1 MGLHY
6 EIIRPDN
13 PAAGEGRAMLSGSI
27 DPHYAIAGF
36 IVGTLVGVTG
46 VGGGSLMT
54 PILIVLF
61 GVSPTTAVGTDL
73 LFAAATKT
81 VGSLVHGFNRTIDW
95 RIVRR
100 LAIGSIPTAGLAL
113 MMLSWLSMRT
123 GGAHQIVTAILSI
136 ALLMTAG
143 ALIARNKI
151 FSIYSQR
158 IANLNDRSIACL
170 TIAMGSMLGILVT
183 FSSVGAGAIG
193 VTALVLLYPQLSTAR
208 IVGSDIAHAVPLT
221 LIAGLGHGVMGSV
234 DLHTLVSLLAGSLP
248 GIFVGSSISAR
259 VPDTALR
266 YVLAAVLI
274 IVGSKLVVD
283 LSAQSKASIVA
294 ARMTPGS
301 KSGCAVARGEAD
313 TTDAISRPRRYL
325 ASKVWPTCSPRRRA
339 IK

>member
-1 MGLHY
+1 
-6 EIIRPDN
+6 
-13 PAAGEGRAMLSGSI
+13 MLSGSI
-27 DPHYAIAGF
+27 DPNYAIAGF
-36 IVGTLVGVTG
+36 LVGALVGVTG

-95 RIVRR
+95 QVVRR
-100 LAIGSIPTAGLAL
+100 LASGSMPTTALAL
-113 MMLSWLSMRT
+113 MVLSWLNMRT
-123 GGAHQIVTAILSI
+123 GGAHQIVTAFLSI
-136 ALLMTAG
+136 ALLLTAG

-151 FSIYSQR
+151 FSIYSR
-158 IANLNDRSIACL
+158 RLSNLNDSSIARL
-170 TIAMGSMLGILVT
+170 TIAIGAVLGILVT

-193 VTALVLLYPQLSTAR
+193 ATALVLLYPRMSTAR

-234 DLHTLVSLLAGSLP
+234 DLHTLVSLLTGSLA

-266 YVLAAVLI
+266 YILAAMLI
-274 IVGSKLVVD
+274 VVGGKLAVD
-283 LSAQSKASIVA
+283 VSAQPKANVTA
-294 ARMTPGS
+294 TYMTPVS
-301 KSGCAVARGEAD
+301 KSGCAVAGPEQHA
-313 TTDAISRPRRYL
+313 TDAFSKPRRYS
-325 ASKVWPTCSPRRRA
+325 ASKSLPNCSPPPQGD
-339 IK
+339 

>member
-1 MGLHY
+1 
-6 EIIRPDN
+6 
-13 PAAGEGRAMLSGSI
+13 MLSGSI

-36 IVGTLVGVTG
+36 LVGALVGVTG

-61 GVSPTTAVGTDL
+61 GVSPATAVGTDL

-95 RIVRR
+95 RVVRR
-100 LAIGSIPTAGLAL
+100 LAAGSIPMTALAL
-113 MMLSWLSMRT
+113 MVLSWLNMRS
-123 GGAHQIVTAILSI
+123 GGAHQMVTAVLSI
-136 ALLMTAG
+136 ALLLTAG

-158 IANLNDRSIACL
+158 LANLNDHSIALL
-170 TIAMGSMLGILVT
+170 TIAMGAVLGILVT
-183 FSSVGAGAIG
+183 FSSVGAGD
-193 VTALVLLYPQLSTAR
+193 VTALVLLYPRLSTAR

-259 VPDTALR
+259 VPDTPLR

-274 IVGSKLVVD
+274 VVGSKLAID
-283 LSAQSKASIVA
+283 LAAQPGATA
-294 ARMTPGS
+294 HMTPAS
-301 KSGCAVARGEAD
+301 KSGCSVAPGEEHA
-313 TTDAISRPRRYL
+313 TDAISRPRRYS
-325 ASKVWPTCSPRRRA
+325 ASKLRPNCSPSP
-339 IK
+339 KGD

>member
-1 MGLHY
+1 
-6 EIIRPDN
+6 
-13 PAAGEGRAMLSGSI
+13 MLSGSI

-36 IVGTLVGVTG
+36 LVGALVGVTG

-61 GVSPTTAVGTDL
+61 GVSPATAVGTDL

-95 RIVRR
+95 RVVRR
-100 LAIGSIPTAGLAL
+100 LAIGSIPTTGLAL
-113 MMLSWLSMRT
+113 MVLSWLNMRT
-123 GGAHQIVTAILSI
+123 GGAHQMVTAVLSI
-136 ALLMTAG
+136 ALLLAAG

-151 FSIYSQR
+151 FGISQR
-158 IANLNDRSIACL
+158 LANLNDRSIARL
-170 TIAMGSMLGILVT
+170 TIAMGAMLGILVT

-193 VTALVLLYPQLSTAR
+193 VTALVLLYPGVSTAR

-234 DLHTLVSLLAGSLP
+234 DFHTLVSLLAGSLP

-274 IVGSKLVVD
+274 IVGSKLAVD
-283 LSAQSKASIVA
+283 LSAQPKANVA
-294 ARMTPGS
+294 AVHMTRAS
-301 KSGCAVARGEAD
+301 KSGCAVARGEEHA
-313 TTDAISRPRRYL
+313 TDAISGPRRYS
-325 ASKVWPTCSPRRRA
+325 ASKLRPNCSPSP
-339 IK
+339 KSD